1 MPARISFYR
10 PTGQSRRQARSAHD
24 HDVFEGLPVRRWSRD
39 WVSVGKSQP
48 PPPPQP
54 ELPLPKETHLLQPM
68 SQALLQA
75 ARSSSSTT
83 PKPVPAAPSPPG
95 GRRFMTKRWVRI
107 ARNMEGPE
115 PVYLAKVPDRPRR
128 RGEEVVEVVQQQL
141 QQQQQPTTAT
151 RRRVPPPKRKAKPRG
166 RKPGPKKTVS
176 FAEERLRT
184 FPIMVPHNS
193 DPRAPGGPNPPD
205 TVMVDAAPVVVEEV
219 KGEAEAEAGEEKKE
233 EAGRKEHPL
242 PPRPAGL
249 PPKPVGAAD
258 LGAK

>member
-128 RGEEVVEVVQQQL
+128 RGEEVVEVVQQQ
-141 QQQQQPTTAT
+141 QQQQPTAAT

-205 TVMVDAAPVVVEEV
+205 TVMVDAAPVVVVEDEV
-219 KGEAEAEAGEEKKE
+219 KGEVGEEKKEE